1 MLFKKRKDDIVIN
14 DLIVSF
20 FVVCCWQSLFTIFD
34 KFIGDKLKINITLL
48 IISLICIYL
57 INGNIK
63 LY

>member
-1 MLFKKRKDDIVIN
+1 MLFRKRKDEIVIN

-20 FVVCCWQSLFTIFD
+20 FVVCCWQALFTIFD
-34 KFIGDKLKINITLL
+34 KYIGGKLKINITLL
-48 IISLICIYL
+48 IISLLCIYL